1 MILEIVDVG
10 FEGSEKTGPAYVCC
24 VFTWI
29 KSF

>member
-10 FEGSEKTGPAYVCC
+10 FEGSEVIGPTYVCC

-29 KSF
+29 HSL